1 MQMFDGLLNVYTITG
16 CDRVLNKLQGDKMS
30 YFSFIC
36 FMCLKNILART
47 QRAKNL
53 LCNYYFRFVFP
64 KICLEENFIKL
75 WYFKNT
81 NLDFPYNLFHSVCLY
96 LRSSIMLK
104 LKRYLV

>member
-16 CDRVLNKLQGDKMS
+16 GDRVLNKLQGDKMS

-53 LCNYYFRFVFP
+53 YIAIILDLYFSIVINNQ
-64 KICLEENFIKL
+64 K
-75 WYFKNT
+75 
-81 NLDFPYNLFHSVCLY
+81 SV
-96 LRSSIMLK
+96 
-104 LKRYLV
+104 